1 MDMYSYSLNLKL
13 LTFNKENPMTYATE
27 QITTPNG
34 NNFNVEVDYDSCC
47 GAPWEECDG
56 HGDVSG
62 WTICA
67 KKPGELVLCADHPAR
82 RYYNFQGAI
91 KKAKMEG
98 WDAEP
103 YTTGTKGERAVRA
116 VMADFN
122 YLKAWFDNKW
132 FYTCLHVVMLDSDG
146 NEMAGYDDYMGGVEY
161 GMDDYWQTVAQE
173 MASEI
178 ERRYRADQNAAL
190 TAELHSIKD
199 NALFVE
205 GIL

>member
-1 MDMYSYSLNLKL
+1 
-13 LTFNKENPMTYATE
+13 MTYDTE

-34 NNFNVEVDYDSCC
+34 YKFNVEIEHDDCS
-47 GAPWEECDG
+47 GAPWDFYEV
-56 HGDVSG
+56 HGSVSD
-62 WTICA
+62 WTIRG
-67 KKPGELVLCADHPAR
+67 KKPGEWVLCTAYPHR
-82 RYYNFQGAI
+82 RYYDFQDAVKTAKLDCWGCKDLTGNETAGE
-91 KKAKMEG
+91 KAVK
-98 WDAEP
+98 
-103 YTTGTKGERAVRA
+103 AVT
-116 VMADFN
+116 ADFK
-122 YLKAWFDNKW
+122 YLKAWCDNEW
-132 FYTCLHVVMLDSDG
+132 FYTCLHVVMLDSDS
-146 NEMAGYDDYMGGVEY
+146 NELEGYDEYMGGVEY